1 MNERYKLLKDLPN
14 ANAGETF
21 KRDELKKLEEE
32 HKNAMEAIN
41 AFNKEMK
48 GFIEAGKERKYL

>member
-1 MNERYKLLKDLPN
+1 MKDNLAQLEKNHKL
-14 ANAGETF
+14 
-21 KRDELKKLEEE
+21 
-32 HKNAMEAIN
+32 AMEGIK

>member
-1 MNERYKLLKDLPN
+1 MKLRNKKGNLMQKDLMQLEKN
-14 ANAGETF
+14 H
-21 KRDELKKLEEE
+21 KL
-32 HKNAMEAIN
+32 AMEGIK